1 MASRMRSPWL
11 SMMVIIALAFLA
23 SMLPISSAVA
33 GTPASAIAGLA
44 VGGPLHIAATSASD
58 ACFGDSIPD
67 CSSTNPEVSFIV
79 VSEGDTSS
87 CTFQAAINWD
97 DGTSKTYSY
106 SGGANGAKLA
116 TFSHTYAAGRFKTYT
131 ITVTGTTTSGSC
143 GAAGGTLQFT
153 LLGCAQGDQLSGPS
167 WVAKFPDSKSV
178 SALAPSFRKDV
189 TDFIAAMT
197 KATVKVRVI
206 TTVRPRERA
215 YLMHWSWLIAKGR
228 VVPKNVPAFVPTGH
242 DAAVNICWTHTDSS
256 GINEAASIKAA
267 RQMVA
272 AYHTDLK
279 LKVAPALNSLHTQ
292 GLAIDM
298 TTTWTAK
305 KIDIREKNGHE
316 TVIGSTP
323 RNGLNRQLIAVG
335 KTYGVIN
342 FLNAAKDRNHWS
354 STGH

>member
-1 MASRMRSPWL
+1 MASRMRSPLL
-11 SMMVIIALAFLA
+11 SMMVIMALAFLA
-23 SMLPISSAVA
+23 SMLPISSALA
-33 GTPASAIAGLA
+33 GTPSSAIAGLA
-44 VGGPLHIAATSASD
+44 TGGPMISAATSGSD
-58 ACFGDSIPD
+58 ACFGASIPD
-67 CSSTNPEVSFIV
+67 CSSTDPTVSFSV

-97 DGTSKTYSY
+97 DGTSKTYTY

-116 TFSHTYAAGRFKTYT
+116 SFSHTYAADHFKTYT
-131 ITVTGTTTSGSC
+131 ITVTGTTTVGSC

-167 WVAKFPDSKSV
+167 WVSKFPDSKSV
-178 SALAPSFRKDV
+178 SALAPAFQKDV

-197 KATVKVRVI
+197 KATIKVKVI

-215 YLMHWSWLIAKGR
+215 YLMHWSWLIAKGQ
-228 VVPKNVPAFVPTGH
+228 VAPANVPAFVPTGH

-256 GINEAASIKAA
+256 GINKAASLKAA

-272 AYHTDLK
+272 AYHVDLK
-279 LKVAPALNSLHTQ
+279 LKVAPALNSLHTR

-305 KIDIREKNGHE
+305 KIHIREKNGHL
-316 TVIGSTP
+316 TVIGTTP
-323 RNGLNRQLIAVG
+323 RSGLNRKLIAVG
-335 KTYGVIN
+335 KTYGVIH
-342 FLNAAKDRNHWS
+342 FLNAAKDANHWS